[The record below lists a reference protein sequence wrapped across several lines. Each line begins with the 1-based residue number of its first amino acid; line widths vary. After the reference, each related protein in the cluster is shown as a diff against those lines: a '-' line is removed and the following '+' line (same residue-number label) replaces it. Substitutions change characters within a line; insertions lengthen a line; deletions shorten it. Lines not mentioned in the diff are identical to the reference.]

1 MLLLSATKQ
10 KETDPAQGQGA
21 RTCTFWDLVPPPR
34 GRFSKR
40 NSSKSIQGG
49 SDAWGWSPP
58 NGSGGGHCGPK
69 GPASS
74 RRFHPALAPYFRSR
88 PPHPSPRGWHRRS
101 AAKGRLWDQGGR
113 ASPGEPGSGQ
123 KPEQAPGGGGQS
135 KIPALQRSEFKK
147 AGGLQGTATSDHNS
161 AVSNQPKRTVTY
173 NPEIL
178 PLAVH
183 PRKKKT

>member
-88 PPHPSPRGWHRRS
+88 PPHPSPRSWHRRS

-135 KIPALQRSEFKK
+135 QKSQPYRE
-147 AGGLQGTATSDHNS
+147 
-161 AVSNQPKRTVTY
+161 VSLKRREVYRGQPPRITIQQFLT
-173 NPEIL
+173 NL
-178 PLAVH
+178 NAPLH
-183 PRKKKT
+183 ITQKFYL